1 MILPKGTVTV
11 EIKMKEVTFQDGQS
25 GDPNLVMKEMVKRFL
40 ETEADRIPVEQWSQ
54 CLHYYLKGALHLIE
68 RQAKE
73 GSLIISVQCKTL
85 EILER
90 LWDDYRCGHLNVEAE
105 KRLLTDDI
113 KERLNVESVKL
124 ETTIL
129 EEDYFICK
137 LFLVHFSR
145 ECLHVVYMLSTSNVL
160 NSILSKV
167 SFYLPISHYLA
178 LSRLERRILPT
189 VTFNLNAL
197 VWYIHSHAN
206 SKIKK

>member
-1 MILPKGTVTV
+1 MSV
-11 EIKMKEVTFQDGQS
+11 EIKMKEVTFKDGQS
-25 GDPNLVMKEMVKRFL
+25 GDPNLVMKEMAKCFI
-40 ETEADRIPVEQWSQ
+40 ETEVDRIPFEQWGQS
-54 CLHYYLKGALHLIE
+54 LHYYLKGALQLIE

-105 KRLLTDDI
+105 KRLLTDEI

-137 LFLVHFSR
+137 LFLMHFSR
-145 ECLHVVYMLSTSNVL
+145 ESVYKSSLCF
-160 NSILSKV
+160 NSILRKG
-167 SFYLPISHYLA
+167 SFHLPISHYLA
-178 LSRLERRILPT
+178 LSRL
-189 VTFNLNAL
+189 
-197 VWYIHSHAN
+197 
-206 SKIKK
+206 